1 MAGAVLTY
9 LKGLRPINKTG
20 LAFGSY
26 GWSKGGPE
34 AVDEDM
40 KAMKWEV
47 LREPIRAQYRPTVEV
62 LDECRAAGRMLA
74 EKAKEMASD
83 RKAGEKLCIDP

>member
-1 MAGAVLTY
+1 M
-9 LKGLRPINKTG
+9 KGLKPVNKAG

-40 KAMKWEV
+40 KAMRWEV

-62 LDECRAAGRMLA
+62 LGECRAAGSMLA

-83 RKAGEKLCIDP
+83 RRTGGRVCVDP